1 MSKTNIDYIEYK
13 DRKFA
18 LASKGDRKSVLFLPT
33 ENDLNRLKKAK
44 INPFFDFK
52 GQNKKI
58 LDEFLNDEDFC
69 TIIKMKLF
77 GFDKKHN
84 MFGYSV
90 DVETFLM
97 YNCVCMINNFIE

>member
-1 MSKTNIDYIEYK
+1 MSKTNIEYMEYK

-33 ENDLNRLKKAK
+33 ENDLDRLRKAR
-44 INPFFDFK
+44 INQFFDFK

-58 LDEFLNDEDFC
+58 LNEFLNDEDFC

-77 GFDKKHN
+77 GFDKKDN
-84 MFGYSV
+84 MFGYSI
-90 DVETFLM
+90 DAEM
-97 YNCVCMINNFIE
+97 YPMCNCICMINNFIE